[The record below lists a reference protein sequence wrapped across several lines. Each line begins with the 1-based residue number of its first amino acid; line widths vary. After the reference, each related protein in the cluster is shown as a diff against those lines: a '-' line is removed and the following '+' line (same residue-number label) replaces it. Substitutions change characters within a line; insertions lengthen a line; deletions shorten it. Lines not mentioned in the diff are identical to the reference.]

1 MLLCL
6 PTFASGVAGHLHLRV
21 AAPDVVCVAGPG
33 ELKQSI
39 EEALGGGEQ
48 QSVEQRIQTLLKD
61 NPVMLF
67 MKGDSPPRW
76 LV

>member
-6 PTFASGVAGHLHLRV
+6 LTFASRAAEHLYLMVAV
-21 AAPDVVCVAGPG
+21 PDVVCVAGPG

-39 EEALGGGEQ
+39 EEALGSGQ
-48 QSVEQRIQTLLKD
+48 QQGVEQRIQTLLKD

-67 MKGDSPPRW
+67 MKGDSSPRW
-76 LV
+76 HS